1 MNEEKIKYESLKS
14 TADGE
19 RARWWID
26 LLECFLFILCCIWK
40 LSFEDSS
47 FLMLIH
53 SLLNPFIQARPDGS
67 SVKVGRWRYVVECGL
82 WLSCTGGVKQWVQG
96 VV

>member
-1 MNEEKIKYESLKS
+1 MNEDKIKYESLKS
-14 TADGE
+14 TADSE
-19 RARWWID
+19 LARWWTD

-53 SLLNPFIQARPDGS
+53 N
-67 SVKVGRWRYVVECGL
+67 
-82 WLSCTGGVKQWVQG
+82 
-96 VV
+96 